1 VERAH
6 GPALRAAGI
15 VTGTFGTV
23 DNSLIGI
30 IIAKLGQPG
39 AGSMR
44 MIPTLLF
51 GGLFAAGLAFAAGQ
65 EAAIP
70 PAAVPPT
77 LQPSV
82 PVAPVADE
90 TGELVPPGSAP
101 VLTRADA
108 EAWLDGFFPYA
119 LAAGDIAGAVVVVVK
134 DGAVLLQK
142 GYGHADLAEGTPVDP
157 AATLFRPGSVSKL
170 FTWTAVMQLVEQG
183 KLDLDADVN
192 QYIDFEIPARDGT
205 PVTLRQALT
214 HTTGMEEQIRALI
227 TADEAEVTPLGD
239 ALKHWVPRRIH
250 APGGTPAYSNYAT
263 ALAGY
268 IVERA
273 SGESFDDY
281 IERHIFQ
288 PLGMA
293 HSSFRQPLPPALLA
307 AMSKGYAKASEG
319 EAKAYEF
326 ISLAPA
332 GSLAATGTDMAR
344 FMIAHLNDGAYGDA
358 RILGAETARQMHST
372 GQASVGPLNRMM
384 LGFYETSVNGHRAIS
399 HGGDTQWFH
408 SDLQLFLD
416 DGIGL
421 FVSMNSSGRDGAT
434 GHIRYALS
442 RGFADRYL
450 PGTPEPSAGVSEDDA
465 KAHAQQLAGTYTSSR
480 RPDSNFLSLAN
491 LLGPVKVAAN
501 KDGTISVA
509 MARGVGGAPKKWREV
524 APYLWQDTTSTDR
537 LAADVVDGKVT
548 RFSME
553 PYAPIMVFQRVSAW
567 QALAMPLLAASLGI
581 LLLTVVAWPVS
592 ALVRRY
598 YGAPYRLAGTDAR
611 AHRLVRIAALLVLL
625 SVGAALA
632 LVVGMLSKL
641 EMTSPSTDGLIIA
654 IRLFATVVL
663 PVGAA
668 VALWN
673 AWHVLRGRRRVLAK
687 LWAVLLALACLFLLW
702 IGFAN
707 HVIGFGA
714 NY

>member
-1 VERAH
+1 MRTIPMILSAW
-6 GPALRAAGI
+6 LLAAGMA
-15 VTGTFGTV
+15 TAT
-23 DNSLIGI
+23 
-30 IIAKLGQPG
+30 A
-39 AGSMR
+39 
-44 MIPTLLF
+44 
-51 GGLFAAGLAFAAGQ
+51 Q
-65 EAAIP
+65 EAAVTP
-70 PAAVPPT
+70 GAVPPPA
-77 LQPSV
+77 LPS
-82 PVAPVADE
+82 P
-90 TGELVPPGSAP
+90 
-101 VLTRADA
+101 ADA
-108 EAWLDGFFPYA
+108 PAAAAPAPAAGTPGLERGDVEAWLDGFMPYA

-134 DGAVLLQK
+134 DGQVLVQK
-142 GYGHADLAEGTPVDP
+142 GYGYSDLASRAPVDP
-157 AATLFRPGSVSKL
+157 EATLFRPGSVSKL

-192 QYIDFEIPARDGT
+192 QYLDFELPAHDDT
-205 PVTLRQALT
+205 PVTLRQIMT
-214 HTTGMEEQIRALI
+214 HTTGFEEQIRALI
-227 TADEAEVTPLGD
+227 TASEDEITPLGE
-239 ALKHWVPRRIH
+239 ALKHWVPERIH
-250 APGGTPAYSNYAT
+250 APGTTPAYSNYAT

-268 IVERA
+268 IVERV

-281 IERHIFQ
+281 LDRHIFQ

-307 AMSKGYAKASEG
+307 QMSKGYSRASDG
-319 EAKAYEF
+319 TPQDYEF

-332 GSLAATGTDMAR
+332 GSLAATGSDMAR
-344 FMIAHLNDGAYGDA
+344 FMIAHLQGGAYGDA
-358 RILGAETARQMHST
+358 RILDADTARTMHAT

-408 SDLQLFLD
+408 SDLQLFPD

-450 PGTPEPSAGVSEDDA
+450 PGDAQTQAGVSEADA
-465 KAHAQQLAGTYTSSR
+465 QLHAQQIAGTYTSSR

-491 LLGPVKVAAN
+491 LLGPVKVVAN
-501 KDGTISVA
+501 EDGTISVTLA
-509 MARGVGGAPKKWREV
+509 LGPGGAPKKWREV
-524 APYLWQDTTSTDR
+524 APYVWQDTSSTDR

-553 PYAPIMVFQRVSAW
+553 PYAPIMVFQRLSGW
-567 QALAMPLLAASLGI
+567 QALGMPLLVASLAV
-581 LLLTVVAWPVS
+581 LLLTVLAWPVS

-598 YGAPYRLAGTDAR
+598 YRAPYRLAGLDAR

-625 SVGAALA
+625 AMGGALG

-641 EMTSPSTDGLIIA
+641 EYTSPDTDAIIIA
-654 IRLFATVVL
+654 LRLFATLVL
-663 PVGAA
+663 PLGAA

-673 AWHVLRGRRRVLAK
+673 AWHVLRGRRRLLAK
-687 LWAVLLALACLFLLW
+687 LWAVLLALACGFVLW
-702 IGFAN
+702 IGIAQ
-707 HVIGFGA
+707 HLIGFGA